1 MKDDIKTDFTV
12 KFDQEAL
19 KSIIILSKATGL
31 DEKETMK
38 SALGLYMWAYNEY
51 KKGKRIGSIMT
62 KGDEDEVQFIKLP
75 FMEKNEKSS
84 NSWIKKLS

>member
-1 MKDDIKTDFTV
+1 MKDDVKTDFVV

-19 KSIIILSKATGL
+19 KSLVILSKATGL
-31 DEKETMK
+31 DEKETMR

-51 KKGKRIGSIMT
+51 TKGKRIGSIMT

-75 FMEKNEKSS
+75 FMEKDEDS